1 MQITKT
7 LWMLD
12 YRTGEWSHLIPIYA
26 EDEQGA
32 WVEAYHWAV
41 QHGVT
46 LPEDATL
53 VHFPHGFTV
62 YRRTLPGC
70 AEESK

>member
-12 YRTGEWSHLIPIYA
+12 YRTAELSHLIPIYA
-26 EDEQGA
+26 VDEQEA
-32 WVEAYHWAV
+32 WTEAYHWAV
-41 QHGVT
+41 QRNVT

-53 VHFPHGFTV
+53 IHFPQGFTMH
-62 YRRTLPGC
+62 RRTLPGC
-70 AEESK
+70 SGE